1 MPTGNDNHTVC
12 ASNIPSSFPILPLLT
27 YGQVNCTFHWEFYL
41 DGQKKECMNTKTYS
55 SIEIHLSH
63 ISSLK
68 PKNLDLQRQEEMT
81 KKPTYTFLATIQSSS
96 LIILGSFTLNP
107 EVPRG
112 NKKISLGLR
121 NLSFRSLRKLVNKC
135 TPKW

>member
-1 MPTGNDNHTVC
+1 MTTTLYVPVT
-12 ASNIPSSFPILPLLT
+12 FPVPFPFCPCSQMVK
-27 YGQVNCTFHWEFYL
+27 YPRQVNCDFHWELYL
-41 DGQKKECMNTKTYS
+41 DGQKKECMNSKTYS
-55 SIEIHLSH
+55 SIETHLSH

-68 PKNLDLQRQEEMT
+68 PKNLDLQRQEEIT

-107 EVPRG
+107 EVPKG

-121 NLSFRSLRKLVNKC
+121 NLRK
-135 TPKW
+135 